1 MFLFCPHYRVYKVTK
16 VWDLTYCILFYF
28 YTIKDNRVESVF
40 PYSLIEFFFSQPKFK
55 MKTTSDSHN
64 LQLSTTNRSPQTLT
78 AILKT
83 SHQIWL
89 SRKIRRMSIKF
100 HRPQPKICG
109 ISKATKRDWSCQR
122 FDRCRTKF
130 SSTIATTLKQSQKKA
145 KPIPLQVFPYSCP
158 GNTMLKF

>member
-1 MFLFCPHYRVYKVTK
+1 MFLLYPHYKVYRVTK
-16 VWDLTYCILFYF
+16 VWDRPYCILY
-28 YTIKDNRVESVF
+28 YKRHLCRECF
-40 PYSLIEFFFSQPKFK
+40 PIFINWIFFSQPKIK
-55 MKTTSDSHN
+55 LKTTSDSHN
-64 LQLSTTNRSPQTLT
+64 LQLSTTNRFPQTLT

-100 HRPQPKICG
+100 RTQPKIWG

-130 SSTIATTLKQSQKKA
+130 SSTIAIATTLKQSQKKA